1 MKLDEELTWVTFV
14 FISKGINEYRVSVL
28 VEVV

>member
-14 FISKGINEYRVSVL
+14 FIPKGIYEYRVSVL